1 MNTVPVL
8 VRQSDKKKKN
18 SGSDP
23 NMDLSNQLGSGR
35 IRIRNTELKCTGT
48 YSFMPIYD
56 HATHNVGPSDK
67 NIPEL

>member
-1 MNTVPVL
+1 
-8 VRQSDKKKKN
+8 
-18 SGSDP
+18 
-23 NMDLSNQLGSGR
+23 MDLSNQLGSGR
-35 IRIRNTELKCTGT
+35 IRIRNTELNCTGT